1 MSDSEDIFVGN
12 TSDEEEYASVNSSVQ
27 EPESIII
34 EETDDDEHV
43 EEEEEEERMLRER
56 LKKRQS
62 RRMSFHPKRSSSSSS
77 SSKSEAETVANES
90 SSDEY
95 EVEIKPGPVK
105 VSVKV
110 RSSSESEA
118 GSDASGSE
126 TDDEERSMD
135 ARALSP
141 RTRMSISG
149 IRPEDMTSDE
159 DDEIIMQRK
168 KTGGKRNVLVSDEED
183 EQQGEREDSFD
194 ESLPMRSFDAEGN
207 KRESIS
213 SKLSS
218 TVVSDDVK
226 DTSRRDSIST
236 KLSSTAVSEEELK
249 DELGNLSIGGRLSTS
264 VRQSIGNKLSSTAL
278 NSSEQHTSD
287 LKSDDTS
294 SIALIEK
301 TAEVVTLSSD
311 DEKPDKPTT
320 LVQSTIRAAFA
331 KQQVSQSF
339 YESKQR
345 KLADSQQSLATMEK
359 LMLAKNSLPDKGV
372 NLMKRIVKAKE
383 ELAGL
388 AKELNG
394 LEVQESKSLRN
405 EIRQSFESTNN
416 SLTSANA
423 SVKSVKDDD
432 KVINISWDDIKKAAD
447 QIVPVHTGKQG
458 MATFENQKTLTM
470 GRLETLHKSIE
481 TCPTEDTYAE
491 PPKLLKI
498 ELMNHQLHALAWMM
512 WRESQK
518 PRGGI
523 LADDMGLG
531 KTLSMISLILKSAE
545 TDDPDK
551 ELEESDSDE
560 EEDNNAGWKAKGR
573 KDYYAGGTLVVCP
586 ASLMRQWEGEI
597 TTRVARNS
605 MAVSV
610 YHGTNRDAK
619 SRHLAKYD
627 VVITTYN
634 IVARE
639 GKGDRGGLFGV
650 NWERIILDE
659 AHTIRNHKTA
669 VSVGCCALKGRYRWA
684 LTGTPI
690 QNKEMDIY
698 ALLKFLRCTPFD
710 DLNHWKKWID
720 NKTAGGMV
728 RLNTIMKSLML
739 RRTKQQLK
747 EKGAIQCLPEKNIE
761 LIEVQLSKDEMNVY
775 QRVLLYSR
783 TLFSQFLHQRTEKE
797 NANHYGYAGSQATY
811 AQNRQPNGAFDRVHQ
826 KLKQLHTKD
835 DVKQHE
841 ILVLLLRL
849 RQICCHPGLIH
860 KMLDDD
866 EGNFH
871 DVSGNNEEAPEL
883 DLLAQLNNLKLTDP
897 DDAANNDSTGALR
910 ELNISDQLPE
920 NTEAL
925 SKASSKV
932 MMRSNPVFDMDR
944 VSSKIGAVIRLLDER
959 VLKTSDKAVVVSQ
972 WSSMLEIVAQQLRV
986 KGVRFTALTGAVP
999 VKLRNDLV
1007 VEFNKEGAGPKIM
1020 LLSLTAGGV
1029 GLNLVG
1035 ANHLMLLDLHW
1046 NPQLEAQAQ
1055 DRVYRVGQK
1064 KPVYIWKFMCT
1075 DTVEQKIIGLQQKK
1089 LDLATQAL
1097 TGTKH
1102 TGSKLTI
1109 DDLKSLFGL

>member
-12 TSDEEEYASVNSSVQ
+12 TSDEEEYASVNSSIQ

-34 EETDDDEHV
+34 EETDDEEHV
-43 EEEEEEERMLRER
+43 EEEEEEEKLLRER

-77 SSKSEAETVANES
+77 SESEVEAVAADE

-95 EVEIKPGPVK
+95 EVVVKPGPVK

-110 RSSSESEA
+110 H
-118 GSDASGSE
+118 SDASGSE

-149 IRPEDMTSDE
+149 IRPEDMSSDE
-159 DDEIIMQRK
+159 DDEIIVQRK
-168 KTGGKRNVLVSDEED
+168 KKGRNVLISDDEED
-183 EQQGEREDSFD
+183 EKEGEKEDSFD

-207 KRESIS
+207 RRESIS

-218 TVVSDDVK
+218 TAVSDDVK
-226 DTSRRDSIST
+226 ETSRRDSIST

-249 DELGNLSIGGRLSTS
+249 EELGNLSIEGRLSSS

-278 NSSEQHTSD
+278 NSSSEQHKSD
-287 LKSDDTS
+287 PKSDDTS

-301 TAEVVTLSSD
+301 TEEVVTLSSD
-311 DEKPDKPTT
+311 DERPNKPDKPA
-320 LVQSTIRAAFA
+320 LVQPTIRAAFA

-339 YESKQR
+339 YDSRQR
-345 KLADSQQSLATMEK
+345 KLADTQQSLATMEK

-372 NLMKRIVKAKE
+372 NLMRRIVKAKE
-383 ELAGL
+383 EIAGL

-405 EIRQSFESTNN
+405 DIRQSFESTNN
-416 SLTSANA
+416 SLASANA
-423 SVKSVKDDD
+423 SVKSVKDED

-447 QIVPVHTGKQG
+447 QIVPVHTGKKG
-458 MATFENQKTLTM
+458 IATFENQKTLTM

-481 TCPTEDTYAE
+481 TCPSEDTYAE

-512 WRESQK
+512 WRENQK

-545 TDDPDK
+545 MDDPDK
-551 ELEESDSDE
+551 EIEESDSDE
-560 EEDNNAGWKAKGR
+560 EEDNAGWKAKGR
-573 KDYYAGGTLVVCP
+573 RDYYAGGTLVVCP

-597 TTRVARNS
+597 TNRVARNS

-610 YHGTNRDAK
+610 YHGSNRDAK

-639 GKGDRGGLFGV
+639 GKGDHGGLFGV

-761 LIEVQLSKDEMNVY
+761 IIEVQLTKDEMNVY

-797 NANHYGYAGSQATY
+797 NANHYGYAGNQATY

-871 DVSGNNEEAPEL
+871 DVSAEEEAPEL
-883 DLLAQLNNLKLTDP
+883 DLLAQLNNLKLTDGE
-897 DDAANNDSTGALR
+897 NGGNDSTGALR
-910 ELNISDQLPE
+910 ELNISDQLPQ

-944 VSSKIGAVIRLLDER
+944 LSSKIGAVLKLLDER
-959 VLKTSDKAVVVSQ
+959 VLCTDDKAVVVSQ
-972 WSSMLEIVAQQLRV
+972 WSSVLEIVAQQLRV

-1007 VEFNKEGAGPKIM
+1007 VEFNKEGAGPKLM

-1075 DTVEQKIIGLQQKK
+1075 DTVEHKIMGLQQKK

-1109 DDLKSLFGL
+1109 DDLKSLFEL